1 MFTLGLVQENSSHD
15 IYDVLFIKEIIY
27 MIIKIKRK
35 FSHQTQRV
43 NLSGLVFIVE
53 IIGV

>member
-1 MFTLGLVQENSSHD
+1 MYVYYN
-15 IYDVLFIKEIIY
+15 YIK
-27 MIIKIKRK
+27 KIKRK

-53 IIGV
+53 IISA